1 MGKKK
6 NTPKKKDKQQN
17 IEDQN
22 AFAILAEKPCRI
34 CREEVPKADG
44 LQCNRC
50 KGWVH
55 GAKSCSEL
63 SKAQFKFM
71 FQQSDIPAI
80 QYICLSCRKDE
91 SDKVDPRDVVVR
103 DAVAQNAAKLEV
115 VGHYV
120 DLLQQQSRTIMD
132 YMKTSSK
139 TDSSIRLHVTE
150 AISDQKDRE
159 DRKNNII
166 LYNIPECDA
175 KATAGVVEA
184 ETIQNVKNV
193 FNYVE
198 PGVDTTGLNGKNVIR
213 LGKPR
218 TPSEE
223 YPNPRPRPI
232 KVILR
237 NPQEVSLLR
246 NNARKLKDNNG
257 LNHVGI
263 SADKTW
269 KEREEEREV
278 RQEYNKRKHEDKED
292 VIIYNNK
299 VILRSQRP
307 NEIVPKARVVVQEEG
322 ESE

>member
-1 MGKKK
+1 
-6 NTPKKKDKQQN
+6 
-17 IEDQN
+17 
-22 AFAILAEKPCRI
+22 
-34 CREEVPKADG
+34 
-44 LQCNRC
+44 
-50 KGWVH
+50 
-55 GAKSCSEL
+55 
-63 SKAQFKFM
+63 
-71 FQQSDIPAI
+71 
-80 QYICLSCRKDE
+80 
-91 SDKVDPRDVVVR
+91 
-103 DAVAQNAAKLEV
+103 
-115 VGHYV
+115 
-120 DLLQQQSRTIMD
+120 MD

-213 LGKPR
+213 LGKPS

-237 NPQEVSLLR
+237 NPSGGSSFEKQC
-246 NNARKLKDNNG
+246 
-257 LNHVGI
+257 
-263 SADKTW
+263 
-269 KEREEEREV
+269 
-278 RQEYNKRKHEDKED
+278 
-292 VIIYNNK
+292 
-299 VILRSQRP
+299 
-307 NEIVPKARVVVQEEG
+307 
-322 ESE
+322 